1 MNCLKMNGREEN
13 EPVLLSQTF
22 NFFEQLRKKK
32 KSKLVDS
39 SKNYAD
45 YITEPSENYFILIL
59 TNREKVQDITE
70 ILNIRKSIG
79 PNSIPN
85 KRFKKFSEEISLP
98 PGAEEGIFNYG
109 TKYNKK
115 GI

>member
-1 MNCLKMNGREEN
+1 MNCLKMNGGEEN

-32 KSKLVDS
+32 ESKLVDS

-45 YITEPSENYFILIL
+45 YITEPSENYFILTL

-98 PGAEEGIFNYG
+98 PGEEEGIFNYG